1 MSIADEINTNNCNHT
16 VSYNCI
22 IIFYTHS
29 QFYLILVGGYTFNFQ
44 FLEQDQL
51 GVRGGRGRGWRG
63 RRGWRG
69 GRGRRGRGRGGGV
82 VKVYHIYK
90 Q

>member
-22 IIFYTHS
+22 FCTHS

-44 FLEQDQL
+44 FLEHYQYGEMGRRGRGWRRD
-51 GVRGGRGRGWRG
+51 GGRGRGR
-63 RRGWRG
+63 
-69 GRGRRGRGRGGGV
+69 GRGRRGRGGI
-82 VKVYHIYK
+82 VKVYVF
-90 Q
+90 